1 MQLIEGKARLELHD
15 LRNFCAALTLVA
27 TTAGAPVAWAGGVA
41 SSSFP
46 PAFTWSGFYGG
57 QAGGYTFSNN
67 GASKPDSFWSTAMD
81 AAGSAF
87 TAANGGPQPHSF
99 LGGGQVGF
107 NYQLSS
113 LVFGVEGDL
122 SYTGISTVDSLAA
135 STTGGN
141 LGFTSDMSSHWLS
154 TMRGRIG
161 TAFDRLLIYTTA
173 GLAMAQQNFTNGY
186 VVQSPDG
193 QDFSIGSSS
202 RLATGVAIGGG
213 LEYAL
218 TQNWTLKGEYLY
230 ADLGAGKSSFADGAS
245 VPSISFRQ
253 TNLDEKVV
261 RAALNYKFDWFS
273 APAPALAK

>member
-1 MQLIEGKARLELHD
+1 MVAL
-15 LRNFCAALTLVA
+15 AAA
-27 TTAGAPVAWAGGVA
+27 TAGAPLAWAGEVS

-57 QAGGYTFSNN
+57 QAGGYTFSSD
-67 GASKPDSFWSTAMD
+67 GTSKPDSFWSTAMD

-87 TAANGGPQPHSF
+87 TAANGGAQAHNF

-122 SYTGISTVDSLAA
+122 SYTGLSTVDSLAA
-135 STTGGN
+135 STSGGN

-154 TMRGRIG
+154 TMRGRVG
-161 TAFDRLLIYTTA
+161 TAFDRLLIYTTG
-173 GLAMAQQNFTNGY
+173 GLAVAQQNFTNGY

-202 RLATGVAIGGG
+202 RMATGLAIGGG

-230 ADLGAGKSSFADGAS
+230 ANLGAGRSSLMDNSAIPAANFHQGD
-245 VPSISFRQ
+245 
-253 TNLDEKVV
+253 LDEKVV

-273 APAPALAK
+273 QASPALSK

>member
-1 MQLIEGKARLELHD
+1 MALAPALAD
-15 LRNFCAALTLVA
+15 LSAA
-27 TTAGAPVAWAGGVA
+27 TAGEVT
-41 SSSFP
+41 SSSLP

-57 QAGGYTFSNN
+57 QAGGYTFSGD
-67 GASKPDSFWSTAMD
+67 GAAKPDSFWSTAMD

-87 TAANGGPQPHSF
+87 TAANGGAQPHNF

-113 LVFGVEGDL
+113 FVFGVEGDL
-122 SYTGISTVDSLAA
+122 SYTGLSTVDSLAA

-154 TMRGRIG
+154 TMRGRFG
-161 TAFDRLLIYTTA
+161 TAFDRLLVYTTG
-173 GLAMAQQNFTNGY
+173 GLALAERNFTNGY

-202 RLATGVAIGGG
+202 RMAAGLAIGGG

-230 ADLGAGKSSFADGAS
+230 ANLGAGRSSLDNSTIPTAS
-245 VPSISFRQ
+245 FHQ
-253 TNLDEKVV
+253 GDLDEKVV

-273 APAPALAK
+273 QSAPALAK